1 MKEEVFEIDYSLKR
15 AIIRISIIISI
26 ILLIFF
32 LLIFLFKQDPKK
44 EKEIFY
50 ENSKG
55 SFYSLN
61 SSVKIQGIAKINKLQ
76 NKVFLKN
83 FKITNNKNLVLKICD
98 EFCENEIFISKLKG
112 NTGNFK
118 FEIPKKINVSN
129 YFKFVFFDE
138 KNDLNLAFFIIKEVL
153 E

>member
-1 MKEEVFEIDYSLKR
+1 MTDH
-15 AIIRISIIISI
+15 IISRI
-26 ILLIFF
+26 
-32 LLIFLFKQDPKK
+32 QRRAEK
-44 EKEIFY
+44 EKTEILFI
-50 ENSKG
+50 EVG
-55 SFYSLN
+55 GTVGDL
-61 SSVKIQGIAKINKLQ
+61 
-76 NKVFLKN
+76 
-83 FKITNNKNLVLKICD
+83 
-98 EFCENEIFISKLKG
+98 ENEIFISKLKG